1 MTYARFYTKEP
12 DGNISGNTGQA
23 IIDMEQGE
31 IQYNEYEQSTGGTK
45 IPSLYIS
52 DDMITNQIFIK
63 NYNKDNQISDV
74 DLKSN
79 IYVVF
84 NENINTN
91 IISNINCILKDEN
104 DKTIN
109 GEILTNTYNLNVN
122 GVNKTIPKG
131 AIKFAIQDIFK
142 AQEMV
147 RKGYKIEITLKE
159 DSLPTTKIMSNMK
172 VYCQAEQN
180 L

>member
-1 MTYARFYTKEP
+1 MKKLKVIICIIFIILCIQMTYARFYTKEP

-84 NENINTN
+84 N
-91 IISNINCILKDEN
+91 
-104 DKTIN
+104 
-109 GEILTNTYNLNVN
+109 LNVN